1 MSPRTSVAA
10 LALALL
16 CAACARKPEPPVQH
30 PVAHADTVALITRTL
45 HHETADCRA
54 GEAPCLELDLS
65 YPILLS
71 VPDGDTLVLNRDLR
85 RRLNTGTVSNETPIE
100 SDPDSLLRA
109 KISAF
114 EAPLP
119 TGAPWYEQTTARLE
133 HWTPGLLTLSIQQSA
148 YTGGAHPNT
157 QTVYLV
163 LDPRTA
169 AGVALD
175 SVLVP
180 GARPRLIA
188 RVESAFRRVRGLA
201 ADSSFAD
208 AGFWFKDRFE
218 LTPNW
223 ALMPSGLR
231 FHYNAYEVGPYSL
244 GPTTADVPWS
254 ELLGIVRPAYL
265 PR

>member
-1 MSPRTSVAA
+1 MKPHLAVVALV
-10 LALALL
+10 LALA
-16 CAACARKPEPPVQH
+16 CASCARKPEPPARET
-30 PVAHADTVALITRTL
+30 AHADTVVLIARTL

-54 GEAPCLELDLS
+54 GDAPCFRLDLT

-71 VPDGDTLVLNRDLR
+71 VPGGDTLVLNRDLR
-85 RRLNTGTVSNETPIE
+85 RRLNTGMVANETPIE
-100 SDPDSLLRA
+100 SDPDSLLEARIA
-109 KISAF
+109 GF

-119 TGAPWYEQTTARLE
+119 TSAPWYEETTARVE
-133 HWTPGLLTLSIQQSA
+133 HWTPGLLTFSIQQSA

-157 QTVYLV
+157 QLVYLV
-163 LDPRTA
+163 LDPGTA
-169 AGVALD
+169 EQVGLD

-180 GARPRLIA
+180 GARPRLVALVERVFRNA
-188 RVESAFRRVRGLA
+188 RGMA

-223 ALMPSGLR
+223 ALMPNGLR
-231 FHYNAYEVGPYSL
+231 FYYNAYEVAPFAL

-254 ELLGIVRPAYL
+254 ELGDIVRPAYR